1 MVSINNWN
9 MSKVTTM
16 FMFYGTSLMKILE
29 QMVVTVNSV
38 TIQHGIH

>member
-1 MVSINNWN
+1 

-16 FMFYGTSLMKILE
+16 SAMFYGTSLMKILE
-29 QMVVTVNSV
+29 QMVVTVNGV